1 MEFGLVG
8 GPNEEVAELGTQG
21 MCGAGSQENPG
32 A

>member
-8 GPNEEVAELGTQG
+8 GPNEEVAELCTQG
-21 MCGAGSQENPG
+21 MSGAGSQENPG